1 MNVKSG
7 LIALSVLSLVTIY
20 ARIITSNDE
29 VIEAYRWVEQS
40 NVSVAVIVVAA
51 VVGLI
56 AAFTGRFSLGFVAG
70 GIALAAA
77 FIQLVQLNGGGI
89 VSGGGSTFA
98 LLLGIGIGF
107 VGLATADRM
116 AGADNQT
123 SPRPPDRRAV
133 R

>member
-7 LIALSVLSLVTIY
+7 LVALSILSLVTIY

-40 NVSVAVIVVAA
+40 NVSAIVIVVVA

-56 AAFTGRFSLGFVAG
+56 AALTGKFGLGFLAG

-77 FIQLVQLNGGGI
+77 LVQLLQLNGGGI
-89 VSGGGSTFA
+89 IGGGGSTFA

-116 AGADNQT
+116 AGAHAGT
-123 SPRPPDRRAV
+123 SPRPHEHKAAR
-133 R
+133 

>member
-7 LIALSVLSLVTIY
+7 LVALSILSLVTIY

-40 NVSVAVIVVAA
+40 NVSAIVIVVVA

-56 AAFTGRFSLGFVAG
+56 AALTGKFGLGFLAG
-70 GIALAAA
+70 GIALAGALV
-77 FIQLVQLNGGGI
+77 QLLQLNGGGI
-89 VSGGGSTFA
+89 IGGGGSTFA

-116 AGADNQT
+116 AGVHAGT
-123 SPRPPDRRAV
+123 SPRPHEHKAAR
-133 R
+133 